1 MALVLKST
9 RISKIKGVGMQRTAI
24 KNLENWKNK
33 RGRKPLILNGARQVG
48 KTWLATEF
56 GKQNFDEVAHV
67 VFLDN
72 ERMSSVFEGSLE
84 PDRLLRAIAT
94 ETNTH
99 PKSRNCLVVLDEI
112 QECPRAIESLKLF
125 CEQSPDVPIIAAGSL
140 LGIAM
145 HRGASF
151 PVGKVDMLN
160 LYPMTFYEFLLA
172 SSNENLA
179 NLLDNCDF
187 DLIAS
192 FSEKFRDEYLKY
204 MVVGGMPEAVQAH
217 ISGSNFSDVRD
228 IQQVLLSGYENDFS
242 KHTTPAQTEKIRHVW
257 KSVPSQFV
265 KENKKF
271 LYSAVKK
278 GARARG
284 YEEAIDWLQ
293 DAGLAHKVSRIKA
306 PRHPLSAYADL
317 SAFKLFAHDVG
328 LFGAMAG
335 LAPEVIVQ
343 DNPLLTEFKGAVAEQ
358 FACLELIAEHGI
370 TPYYWSA
377 ENSSG
382 EVDFVFEMG
391 AKICPCEVKSK
402 VNLKSK
408 SLKIFREKNNLETA
422 IRFSLANF
430 EKQEHLINLP
440 LYAIHCL
447 KKCTQSTMATRK

>member
-1 MALVLKST
+1 
-9 RISKIKGVGMQRTAI
+9 MQRVAI
-24 KNLENWKNK
+24 KHLEAWKNK
-33 RGRKPLILNGARQVG
+33 PGRKPLILNGARQVG

-56 GKQNFDEVAHV
+56 GKQNFEEVAHV

-72 ERMSSVFEGSLE
+72 EPMCSAFEGSLD
-84 PDRLLRAIAT
+84 PDRLLSAIAA

-99 PKSRNCLVVLDEI
+99 PKSGECLVVLDEI

-125 CEQSPDVPIIAAGSL
+125 CEKAPDVPIIAAGSL

-145 HRGASF
+145 HAGVSF

-160 LYPMTFYEFLLA
+160 LHPMTFYEFLLA
-172 SSNENLA
+172 GGNDNLA
-179 NLLDNCDF
+179 HLLDDCDF

-192 FSEKFRDEYLKY
+192 FSEKFLDEYLKY
-204 MVVGGMPEAVQAH
+204 LVVGGMPEAVQAH
-217 ISGSNFSDVRD
+217 VNGSNFSDVRN

-242 KHTTPAQTEKIRHVW
+242 KHTTPSEAEKIRHVW

-293 DAGLAHKVSRIKA
+293 DAGLTHKVSRIKA

-335 LAPEVIVQ
+335 LAPEAVTQ
-343 DNPLLTEFKGAVAEQ
+343 DAPLFTEFKGAMAEQ
-358 FACLELIAEHGI
+358 FVCQELIAVHNI
-370 TPYYWSA
+370 TPFYWSA

-382 EVDFVFEMG
+382 EVDFVFELG
-391 AKICPCEVKSK
+391 GGIYPCEVKSK

-408 SLKIFREKNNLETA
+408 SLKLFQEKNNLPVG
-422 IRFSLANF
+422 IRFSLANYDA
-430 EKQEHLINLP
+430 QPNLTNLP

-447 KKCTQSTMATRK
+447 KTAFPQRKRWLL

>member
-1 MALVLKST
+1 
-9 RISKIKGVGMQRTAI
+9 MQRVAI
-24 KNLENWKNK
+24 RDLELWKNK
-33 RGRKPLILNGARQVG
+33 TGRKPLILNGARQVG

-56 GKQNFDEVAHV
+56 GKKNFKEVSHV

-72 ERMSSVFEGSLE
+72 ENMNNVFQGSLDS
-84 PDRLLRAIAT
+84 DRLLSAIGV

-99 PKSRNCLVVLDEI
+99 PNSGECLVILDEI

-125 CEQSPDVPIIAAGSL
+125 CEKAPEVPIIAAGSL
-140 LGIAM
+140 LGVAM
-145 HRGASF
+145 HSGVSF

-160 LYPMTFYEFLLA
+160 LHPMSFFEFLLA
-172 SSNENLA
+172 GENKNMA
-179 NLLDNCDF
+179 ELLENCDF

-192 FSEKFRDEYLKY
+192 FSEKFVDEYLKY
-204 MVVGGMPEAVQAH
+204 LVVGGMPEAVQAH
-217 ISGSNFSDVRD
+217 VNGANFADVRK

-242 KHTTPAQTEKIRHVW
+242 KHTSSAQAEKIRHVW

-271 LYSAVKK
+271 LYSVVKK

-328 LFGAMAG
+328 LFGAMAD
-335 LAPEVIVQ
+335 LSPEAVTH
-343 DNPLLTEFKGAVAEQ
+343 DDPLFTEFKGAMAEQ
-358 FACLELIAEHGI
+358 FVCQELIAEHDI
-370 TPYYWSA
+370 TPHYWSA
-377 ENSSG
+377 ENSTG
-382 EVDFVFEMG
+382 EVDFVFEFG
-391 AKICPCEVKSK
+391 GGIYPCEVKSK

-408 SLKIFREKNNLETA
+408 SLKIFQEKNSLSRG
-422 IRFSLANF
+422 IRFSLANYD
-430 EKQEHLINLP
+430 KQPSLTNFP
-440 LYAIHCL
+440 LYEIHSFRGGL
-447 KKCTQSTMATRK
+447 L